1 MPNVGP
7 MELAIV
13 LVIALL
19 VLGPKRLP
27 EVGRSLG
34 KGIREFRES
43 LNSIGN
49 DDDDDD
55 DVEEPPK
62 ALATTAATAPATT
75 HSAGPLIRAMDTA
88 SGSRERSSSSGS
100 VTASMAP

>member
-43 LNSIGN
+43 LNSIG

-62 ALATTAATAPATT
+62 ALATTAATAPAAPVEETE
-75 HSAGPLIRAMDTA
+75 SAEPQA
-88 SGSRERSSSSGS
+88 
-100 VTASMAP
+100 